1 MKYINHFGEQS
12 GNYLQ
17 FRPDYPANLYEFI
30 LSLVTERQLA
40 WDCGTGNGQAAA
52 ILAEYFTDVIATDI
66 NEAQLAVAVKKNNI
80 SYYAWPAEKTE
91 IKSGSVDL
99 ITIAQALHWFNFA
112 AFYAEVKRV
121 AKPKAIIAAWCYAL
135 IDIDPAIN
143 AIINKLYNDILGD
156 HYWPKERRYID
167 EEYKTIPFP
176 FIDIPSPVF
185 NIQKKINF
193 EQLIGYLNTW
203 SAVKEYAKQNGQNP
217 IELIYPELHKA
228 WGMKQRQV
236 SWPIYLKT
244 GSVDK

>member
-244 GSVDK
+244 GWVDK